1 MHVILDKALTA
12 TAERWPSLILF
23 FAWVGQATAILNNPR
38 PATGGARSG
47 ADQALLASFSA
58 ALLTPAGETLRE
70 WGYHFLKITQRYWT
84 GLFQCYDVAGLPRT
98 DNDLEHLFGKLR
110 HQERHTTGR
119 KVATPSLI
127 IRGSVRVL
135 SAVVSW
141 LRPLTPMPIR
151 PGSPGAVAGRTPAT
165 RQTPAGASAPAAFP
179 SASRAV
185 PGCTGGATRQAEF
198 ASIEKNSYLQ
208 VGSVS

>member
-23 FAWVGQATAILNNPR
+23 FAWVGQATALLNNPCQQ
-38 PATGGARSG
+38 PAALVR
-47 ADQALLASFSA
+47 AQYQALLASFSA

-70 WGYHFLKITQRYWT
+70 WGYHFLKITQSYWT

-110 HQERHTTGR
+110 HQERRTTGR

-141 LRPLTPMPIR
+141 LRPLTPLQLGQVDPVR
-151 PGSPGAVAGRTPAT
+151 WQEERRRLGKL
-165 RQTPAGASAPAAFP
+165 
-179 SASRAV
+179 
-185 PGCTGGATRQAEF
+185 RQARVLQQRFRQHPEP
-198 ASIEKNSYLQ
+198 YLAALEARL
-208 VGSVS
+208 VKLSLLP